1 MAEEYVNL
9 LTPLAVPKA
18 KTVQEIQQ
26 DTTKD
31 ATLQCLIHLQ

>member
-9 LTPLAVPKA
+9 LTPLAVPKT

-26 DTTKD
+26 ATTKD
-31 ATLQCLIHLQ
+31 MQHCDA